1 MLIVRPRHHPST
13 MMSTSRASLL
23 LRRTLVLHVPHRCTS
38 YRTFAVSGF
47 MDLLKDLRAKSGA
60 PVNECKKA
68 LEQTDGDVEL
78 AMDWLR
84 KHGAAKAVSKLAG
97 RKSEEGLI
105 GVMVANRNA
114 AIVQI
119 NSETDFAGRS
129 PSFAELVEHVT
140 KATLQAPEEGAVNEE
155 ELMQIKVDG
164 KSVQTAME
172 EAIVSIRENLK
183 IVWATHCAAEEGQ
196 WVGYVHGR
204 VSASTG
210 SSAALVHV
218 KGASDD
224 ILLEVGKKLAMHV
237 VAARPLYLNPET
249 VPAAALKREQ
259 DILRDQVIDSGK
271 SPEILEKIIAGKL
284 RKFYEDV
291 CLTEQAHMVVEGNP
305 KVSKVLKDLGVE
317 VTRFECKSIKG

>member
-1 MLIVRPRHHPST
+1 
-13 MMSTSRASLL
+13 MMSASRAASLL
-23 LRRTLVLHVPHRCTS
+23 LRRTLVLHVPHVCPN
-38 YRTFAVSGF
+38 YRRFAVSGF

-60 PVNECKKA
+60 PINECKKA

-84 KHGAAKAVSKLAG
+84 KHGAAKAVSKLSG

-140 KATLQAPEEGAVNEE
+140 KATLQSSEEGSVKDE
-155 ELMQIKVDG
+155 ELMKMKVDG

-183 IVWATHCAAEEGQ
+183 IVCAMHCAAEEGQ

-237 VAARPLYLNPET
+237 VAARPLYLNPES
-249 VPAAALKREQ
+249 VPAAALSREQ
-259 DILRDQVIDSGK
+259 NILREQVIDSGK